1 MKNFILLVSLVLL
14 AARPLHAAE
23 VPEKSELKKMTEE
36 TLTSFGEALKEK
48 DFSTFCEDTA
58 SIWKKQTT
66 PEKLMESF
74 KSMAGPNFDILG
86 IVKELKPTFDPP
98 AEVNSD
104 GVLVVRGYY
113 PTKPNHVVFQLKY
126 IEEEEEW
133 KLVGINM
140 KTEEAGS
147 ETPKN

>member
-1 MKNFILLVSLVLL
+1 MKSFILLVSLALL
-14 AARPLHAAE
+14 TARPLHAAD
-23 VPEKSELKKMTEE
+23 VPDKSEIKKMTEE

-48 DFSTFCEDTA
+48 DFSTFYEDIA

-66 PEKLMESF
+66 PEKLLESF
-74 KSMAGPNFDILG
+74 KSMAGPNFDVLG

-104 GVLVVRGYY
+104 GVLIVRGYY
-113 PTKPNHVVFQLKY
+113 PTKPNHVVFRLKY

-133 KLVGINM
+133 KLVGINV

-147 ETPKN
+147 KAEE